1 MIVMA
6 LRIEG
11 NQRNKLDEE
20 QAVAICEAN
29 TTVHFAV
36 QHSQLM
42 TERGILR
49 LKSAP
54 RLEQRRQRRQSS
66 ATIVVEV
73 KRFFH
78 QINTDDVFGTHKVRC
93 ESRSRGRRTPTSE
106 P

>member
-78 QINTDDVFGTHKVRC
+78 QINTDDVFGTHRC
-93 ESRSRGRRTPTSE
+93 P
-106 P
+106 